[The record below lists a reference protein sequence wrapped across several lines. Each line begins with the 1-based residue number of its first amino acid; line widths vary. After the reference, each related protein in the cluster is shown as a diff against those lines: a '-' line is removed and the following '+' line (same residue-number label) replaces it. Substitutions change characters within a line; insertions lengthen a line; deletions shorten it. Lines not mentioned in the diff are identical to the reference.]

1 MAHITVSGDPC
12 LIKFHQWRE
21 LQLAQHSDRNPF
33 LPTRLIGHL
42 TLRLEA
48 IMDTVLFTDQGIL
61 VFVITGSIAVVLSV
75 LGLATTHQTRT
86 DIEHQLKG

>member
-1 MAHITVSGDPC
+1 MRVAAGDTGSAIRLVAQRHI
-12 LIKFHQWRE
+12 
-21 LQLAQHSDRNPF
+21 HSEPEPFPSNSVDRASDWGWVP
-33 LPTRLIGHL
+33 
-42 TLRLEA
+42 RLEA

-75 LGLATTHQTRT
+75 LGLATTHQTRA